1 MEYLATAGLP
11 PTHTCMT
18 CHSQIWTSSPMLEP
32 VRASLATDQPLEWA
46 RVNKLPSYVYYN
58 HSIHITKGIGCSS
71 CHGAMDT
78 MQLTYRANSFRMEFC
93 LNCHRNPENYIRTS
107 DQIWNM
113 EWTPPANQK
122 QLGEQL
128 VKENHIPGPNAL
140 SDCSICHR

>member
-1 MEYLATAGLP
+1 
-11 PTHTCMT
+11 
-18 CHSQIWTSSPMLEP
+18 
-32 VRASLATDQPLEWA
+32 
-46 RVNKLPSYVYYN
+46 
-58 HSIHITKGIGCSS
+58 
-71 CHGAMDT
+71 MDT